1 MESRKSCELDL
12 KILKTTNQFSLW
24 MYNGVLHTRSILKYS
39 RAAGFL
45 TRSKPTKSP
54 GSTRRRNKPLNPPQS
69 SVLMSLCNYL
79 VINTSFW
86 KKKTKNSTKIPLK
99 KTHAVFLILSQ
110 HFQTDPSVSSLAD
123 SAPLCWKRLEPGD
136 EETRV
141 HRLLQWCAQWSRK
154 MENLLLELDYVVRSA
169 AGLQPSYKS

>member
-86 KKKTKNSTKIPLK
+86 KKKTKNIHQNSFK
-99 KTHAVFLILSQ
+99 KNTCC
-110 HFQTDPSVSSLAD
+110 VSHPEPAFPNRS
-123 SAPLCWKRLEPGD
+123 KRLQPGRFCSIVL
-136 EETRV
+136 EEIGTRWWGNPCSQIAAV
-141 HRLLQWCAQWSRK
+141 MCTVKQKDGEFASRG
-154 MENLLLELDYVVRSA
+154 
-169 AGLQPSYKS
+169 GLRCQISCWAPTKL